1 MKCSTSGLRA
11 YSKEE
16 SHVLLQNVLDDY
28 LTRLDEMQD
37 AHKNKYD
44 YYSDSSNSSY
54 APVDPDNDN
63 YWTIQST
70 EVLISDESGTGAD
83 QKQETVTFHEGAK
96 GEIEVISSTQAPFI
110 EEDIIS
116 DAQLAN
122 FLKRPVRIASFNW
135 LETAPIN
142 TALATIS
149 PWSLFFGDSRVAY
162 KLNNFAYLRAKLHV
176 KILLNAS
183 PFYYGACIAAYQP
196 LPVLTPST
204 IISDGSSRTLV
215 PLSQRPHVWL
225 QPQKNEGAEMVLPF
239 LRNTNWINIRNLSEF
254 TEMGTLQFM
263 PYTTLQSANGAVGT
277 GVSVQ
282 VYAWAEDVEFSGT
295 TLALAVQSEEFQVQ
309 SDEYGTGTVSRP
321 ASFIANIASYLKG
334 APVIG
339 KWATA
344 TQIGASAVSS
354 IAKMFGFTNVPVIA
368 DTMPLRPN
376 PLPQMASTEIGFPT
390 EKLTIDAKN
399 ELSVDPSAVG
409 LETCDDL
416 VITNFVGR
424 DSYIQRID
432 WSTSDVVDT
441 MLIQARVNP
450 NMFVTS
456 GASNNSV
463 IQFTPLAFASQMF
476 ECWRGDI
483 IFRFEFQASPYHKGR
498 VRISFDP
505 QGSATDNLVSNAAS
519 SNVVYTEIVDLSVH
533 TSFEMRVPYQQA
545 LPYLKI
551 PQSYNVADQ
560 PVTTAGTFNVQRE
573 FDNGMIT
580 MRVLNTLTAPV
591 ASSGISILMFVRG
604 ADNFEL
610 ANPSQVS
617 SNLTPFEVQSESVLV
632 ESAIAG
638 SPTKFDNSRALI
650 NFGESVVSLRPLM
663 RRQCFTHALAI
674 ATAPARWGSLYYRF
688 HKIPPLPGYDP
699 SGIHTAIKT
708 IGTGNA
714 PFNYTNWT
722 PLTWLNS
729 CFVGYRGS
737 VQWHFSPVIISGES
751 PCISVT
757 RIPNAPGVNQIGA
770 TVSPSSVTGP
780 SGAAFNSQVIIG
792 DTLPGTAVTNS
803 KVNPCLSVQ
812 VPNYTRY
819 TFQSTSAAKATTGSN
834 LDDSDM
840 DVYRFTLVANTSTLV
855 VSTAQVPLTT
865 IYNSIGTDY
874 SPIFF
879 VNCPSMYRLN
889 NPPNPV

>member
-1 MKCSTSGLRA
+1 
-11 YSKEE
+11 
-16 SHVLLQNVLDDY
+16 
-28 LTRLDEMQD
+28 MQE
-37 AHKNKYD
+37 AHLNKYD
-44 YYSDSSNSSY
+44 YYSDSSNSNH

-83 QKQETVTFHEGAK
+83 LKQETVAFHEGSAGYK
-96 GEIEVISSTQAPFI
+96 EVITSTPAPFI

-142 TALATIS
+142 TALSTIS
-149 PWSLFFGDSRVAY
+149 PWALFFGDSRVAY

-196 LPVLTPST
+196 LPTLTPST
-204 IISDGSSRTLV
+204 IVSDGSSRSLV

-263 PYTTLQSANGAVGT
+263 PYTLLQSANGAVGT

-295 TLALAVQSEEFQVQ
+295 TLALAVQSEEYQVQ
-309 SDEYGTGTVSRP
+309 SDEYGTGAISRP
-321 ASFIANIASYLKG
+321 ASFVANIASYLKG

-344 TQIGASAVSS
+344 TQIGASAVSN

-368 DTMPLRPN
+368 DIMPYRPTAV
-376 PLPQMASTEIGFPT
+376 PQMASTEIGHPV
-390 EKLTIDAKN
+390 EKLTLDSKN

-416 VITNFVGR
+416 VVTKFAGR

-432 WSTSDVVDT
+432 WSTSDAVDT
-441 MLIQARVNP
+441 LLIQARVNP
-450 NMFVTS
+450 NMFVT
-456 GASNNSV
+456 GGDTNNS
-463 IQFTPLAFASQMF
+463 IINFTPISYASQMF
-476 ECWRGDI
+476 ENWRGDI

-505 QGSATDNLVSNAAS
+505 QGSSANNILNQTSS

-545 LPYLKI
+545 LPYLKT
-551 PQSYNVADQ
+551 PQSYLVADQ
-560 PVTTAGTFNVQRE
+560 PVTNSGTFSVNRDT
-573 FDNGMIT
+573 DNGMIA

-591 ASSGISILMFVRG
+591 ATSGISILMFVRA

-610 ANPSQVS
+610 ANPGQVS
-617 SNLTPFEVQSESVLV
+617 TTFTPFQVQSESVLV
-632 ESAIAG
+632 ESSIAG
-638 SPTKFDNSRALI
+638 EATKFDNARALI

-663 RRQCFTHALAI
+663 RRQCFTHVIANTTSAARSGALA
-674 ATAPARWGSLYYRF
+674 YRF
-688 HKIPPLPGYDP
+688 HKLPPIPGYDTN
-699 SGIHTAIKT
+699 GVYLANQLV
-708 IGTGNA
+708 GAGNSVY
-714 PFNYTNWT
+714 NYTYWT
-722 PLTWLNS
+722 PLTWLNL

-737 VQWHFSPVIISGES
+737 VQWHFNHNLTSNTSGAS
-751 PCISVT
+751 AVVT
-757 RIPNAPGVNQIGA
+757 RIPNNPGNNLILTVAGA
-770 TVSPSSVTGP
+770 STLTTSS
-780 SGAAFNSQVIIG
+780 AIAFNNLSILY
-792 DTLPGTAVTNS
+792 DALPGSAVTNCT
-803 KVNPCLSVQ
+803 VNTGLSVQ
-812 VPNYTRY
+812 VPNYSRF
-819 TFQSTSAAKATTGSN
+819 TFQSTSADKATTGSA
-834 LDDSDM
+834 LDGSDM
-840 DVYRFTLVANTSTLV
+840 DVYRYTLMASVTNLAQSGTS
-855 VSTAQVPLTT
+855 PTT
-865 IYNSIGTDY
+865 VFVYNSIGTDY
-874 SPIFF
+874 SPVFF
-879 VNCPSMYRLN
+879 LNCPSMYRQN
-889 NPPNPV
+889 IVPNPA